1 MRRFPFLLLCALLA
15 ALAMPAKADEAEAK
29 KAAVEAMQAWLKGID
44 AGDYAASW
52 DQASKTFQ
60 AAITKDKWVAALEA
74 VRKPLGDCTS
84 RQLASALAQK
94 GLPKPSGEALKGEFV
109 IAQFETSFANLKYAI
124 ETVTFEKQDGA
135 WKASGYFVK
144 PK

>member
-1 MRRFPFLLLCALLA
+1 MRRFSFLLLCALLA
-15 ALAMPAKADEAEAK
+15 LALPAKADEADAK

-74 VRKPLGDCTS
+74 VRKPLGDSTS
-84 RQLASALAQK
+84 RQLASAMEQK
-94 GLPKPSGEALKGEFV
+94 DIPTPTGGVLSGDFV
-109 IAQFETSFANLKYAI
+109 IAQFESSFANLKFAI